1 MKKFK
6 VIGNTRYNH
15 NFEIGTI
22 VDYKH
27 TCIDGAICVVGKL
40 KYAGGPEGPQDLDPR
55 DLEEIKEDEK

>member
-27 TCIDGAICVVGKL
+27 TCMDGAICVVGKL
-40 KYAGGPEGPQDLDPR
+40 KYSEGRYPQDVDPR
-55 DLEEIKEDEK
+55 DLEEIEEDEK